1 MKESEDPIPL
11 CVAMSLHP
19 TVCGAVPSLLRS
31 FRRMNLHHP
40 TNALHFKTA
49 TTDKAS
55 TEPPFSRLPS
65 PIEAGYGTPSDSDTS
80 CPFSTRR
87 IDLQFDSSPRIIR
100 KDSIV
105 LRTLHTSNNT
115 QRAGRSPSASST
127 RSFRHHLATTSC
139 ANQLS
144 RCFYNTIPDN
154 PFVSNDVCVVGS
166 LFEC

>member
-11 CVAMSLHP
+11 CATITSHP
-19 TVCGAVPSLLRS
+19 TVCGTAPSLPYS

-65 PIEAGYGTPSDSDTS
+65 PIEAGYGTPSDSDTTCS
-80 CPFSTRR
+80 FRTRR
-87 IDLQFDSSPRIIR
+87 IDAQFDSFPRIIHT
-100 KDSIV
+100 DSIV

-115 QRAGRSPSASST
+115 QRAGRSPSASSA
-127 RSFRHHLATTSC
+127 RSFRHHLTTTSC

-144 RCFYNTIPDN
+144 RCFYNTIPYN